1 MSILKAMGF
10 YKNLK
15 NAKRQHLEIRAEI
28 PGVEA
33 KRARLVFTDD
43 SFHTLLIAMKTKLGL
58 PADTPFASVLEL
70 DKYQDIVVQPASD
83 VFDNPDE
90 KLEFPAGCG
99 VSYSV
104 KEQYRE
110 QVGAESL
117 AVDGFTD
124 TMIKVE
130 THYWAEQTAII
141 PAVAKYVETEAVQ
154 SF

>member
-58 PADTPFASVLEL
+58 PADTPFASVLDLEVYE
-70 DKYQDIVVQPASD
+70 DVVHQPCA
-83 VFDNPDE
+83 DND
-90 KLEFPAGCG
+90 LEFPAGG
-99 VSYSV
+99 VISYSV